1 MSMSAAPESS
11 PQVQRLPEERW
22 FKAPSITPVVQR
34 QVEPKVQMWQLL
46 QRAGGGNEASGD
58 LESRL
63 NASKGGG
70 SALAPEVR
78 AFMEPRFGA
87 DFSAVRVHTGS
98 EAVQMSK
105 ELGAQAFAYG
115 SDIYFG
121 PGKSPGNNELMAHE
135 LTHVVQQTGAV
146 QRQVDSRH
154 STSLRKLSDS
164 ITQTSDSSIQCSF
177 IATGDRARFLSIV
190 NRIIGVQYEVRSDS
204 AGNLS
209 IVNKDVQG
217 PPTSEA
223 SVLISLLQK
232 VINDSNATTIQFIR
246 GGSTPSQVLV
256 GSYQLSTIDLDDVE
270 AFGIGPQ
277 EGVSAAGKLA
287 HEIEEQY
294 QKQVNHQAYG
304 TDTSGVHGSGVS
316 LENAATGA
324 IRGSQGPLQNLVQNP
339 DGTLNFTITIPYTY
353 PDGRV
358 IDVTYNVQSNNV
370 VSVTRTRRP
379 QSH

>member
-1 MSMSAAPESS
+1 MSAAPESS

>member
-1 MSMSAAPESS
+1 
-11 PQVQRLPEERW
+11 
-22 FKAPSITPVVQR
+22 
-34 QVEPKVQMWQLL
+34 MWQLL

>member
-1 MSMSAAPESS
+1 MSAAPESS

-22 FKAPSITPVVQR
+22 FKALSITPVVQR